1 MAEDHM
7 DRRTFLGAVP
17 LSAAALHLPGAAEA
31 TPPLRAG
38 DKPSDWPI
46 LPPGVPYFTRQKVES
61 LVDTSLSL
69 AGIPFQVMVY
79 NFPSWH
85 PSPVMEK
92 LFGKGWT
99 EFETVRHAQSWF
111 EGEIQ
116 PKQSLWGMYDPSDPN
131 SFNEA
136 DPVWAAREIDLAAD
150 SGITG
155 FMVDW
160 YWREGMMF
168 YHEQLEQGFL
178 RAPNRQKL
186 KFAVMWAN
194 HHWSNLYPVPLQGQA
209 ALLYPQTYSE
219 ADMDRITDYLLEHY
233 LREPNYWRIDDQP
246 VFAIFNIEGKG
257 GILTEFGVEKLRVL
271 LDRMRNRVAKA
282 GFKGLHVQASHVYK
296 AGTTPLTE
304 AGFDSATHYHTIP
317 DSPEGKTTEYADAME
332 KGVNLWK
339 ATAPKLNLPYFPDC
353 PVGWDNSPRYGRKAH
368 RWVHR
373 TPDQFELQMLAA
385 KYFVAAQKTKPPVI
399 FLSSWNEWTEDH
411 YLLPDA
417 VYGYAFLDAV
427 RRQFRS

>member
-1 MAEDHM
+1 M
-7 DRRTFLGAVP
+7 DRRTFMGAVP
-17 LSAAALHLPGAAEA
+17 LSAAALHLSEAAHA
-31 TPPLRAG
+31 NPLPRTA
-38 DKPSDWPI
+38 DKPNGWPI
-46 LPPGVPYFTRQKVES
+46 VPPGVPYFTREKVDS
-61 LVDTSLSL
+61 LVNTTLPIE
-69 AGIPFQVMVY
+69 GIPFQVMVY

-92 LFGKGWT
+92 TFGRGWT
-99 EFETVRHAQSWF
+99 EFELARHAQTWF

-116 PKQSLWGMYDPSDPN
+116 PKQPLWGMYDPSDPN

-160 YWREGMMF
+160 YWHEGMMF

-178 RAPNRQKL
+178 RAPNRQRL
-186 KFAVMWAN
+186 KFALMWAN
-194 HHWSNLYPVPLQGQA
+194 HHWSNLYPAPLQGQEA
-209 ALLYPQTYSE
+209 ILYPQTYSE

-233 LREPNYWRIDDQP
+233 LHEPNYWRINDQP

-257 GILTEFGVEKLRVL
+257 GILSEFGVEKLRAL

-282 GFKGLHVQASHVYK
+282 GLKGLHIQASHVYK
-296 AGTTPLTE
+296 AGTTPLKE
-304 AGFDSATHYHTIP
+304 AGFDSVTHYHTFAGGP
-317 DSPEGKTTEYADAME
+317 PGKTTEYAEAME
-332 KGVNLWK
+332 KSVNLWK
-339 ATAPKLNLPYFPDC
+339 TTAPKVNLPYFPDC

-368 RWVHR
+368 MFAHR

-385 KYFVAAQKTKPPVI
+385 KYFVAGQQTKPPVI
-399 FLSSWNEWTEDH
+399 FLSAWNEWTEDH
-411 YLLPDA
+411 CLLPDA

-427 RRQFRS
+427 RRQFRPLVP